1 MSGAYKKSETD
12 GDDHLKMIATAT
24 YYCVELN
31 DSDFNPDDEIQDW
44 VAAKVEID
52 NLLRISK
59 SGYELLQRS
68 KEVL

>member
-1 MSGAYKKSETD
+1 MSGAYKKNETD
-12 GDDHLKMIATAT
+12 GADYLKTIATAA

-44 VAAKVEID
+44 VAAKAEID

>member
-1 MSGAYKKSETD
+1 MSGAYKKNETD
-12 GDDHLKMIATAT
+12 GADHLKKIATAA

-44 VAAKVEID
+44 VAAKAEID

-68 KEVL
+68 KEVS